1 VRKRVLDDAANR
13 RALWER
19 LQFTLDGEPDPW
31 HEMERAQVDPRQFQA
46 LALT

>member
-1 VRKRVLDDAANR
+1 VKKRVLDDAEGR

-31 HEMERAQVDPRQFQA
+31 HEMSKARIDIRQFESVA
-46 LALT
+46 VS